1 MKGKR
6 LLIFII
12 NSLSTIGFVSK
23 CTSVFNNNFEKEAAL
38 QKGTSNHPKL
48 SVLLLRT
55 PPHVSKSNSNLSLRR
70 SQLILPLNLNGKHGV

>member
-48 SVLLLRT
+48 SVLLLRDS

-70 SQLILPLNLNGKHGV
+70 SQLILPS